1 MEDSHL
7 KELLRESVLPVILQ
21 NGLSAHRLSMRIF
34 RRYKIVSLLC
44 GNRKS
49 LLDTLDLS
57 CGFMRLFRTS
67 DERIAAEQLCDLAD
81 EYDYIFCHNEAL
93 LYEYIEEYDP
103 ALFARIQALVKAG
116 KWHIMGGWYVQPDC
130 NIPSGEGFVR
140 QIESGLTYFKE
151 KFNISEIHGGIRQK
165 GIVLDEIMKRHNLKA
180 NEVLYIGD
188 DINDIAAMEL
198 VKYRIAPKNV
208 NPVLTFKVQNLQI
221 TEAYGGNGAIR
232 EIADILSGNL

>member
-1 MEDSHL
+1 MTL
-7 KELLRESVLPVILQ
+7 KLSNEIKMVVSDFDGVFTDGSVYISEQ
-21 NGLSAHRLSMRIF
+21 NEVQKKLNF
-34 RRYKIVSLLC
+34 K
-44 GNRKS
+44 
-49 LLDTLDLS
+49 D
-57 CGFMRLFRTS
+57 
-67 DERIAAEQLCDLAD
+67 
-81 EYDYIFCHNEAL
+81 
-93 LYEYIEEYDP
+93 
-103 ALFARIQALVKAG
+103 
-116 KWHIMGGWYVQPDC
+116 IMGVSILIKKG
-130 NIPSGEGFVR
+130 IEFAIISGEKSN
-140 QIESGLTYFKE
+140 ILNYFKE